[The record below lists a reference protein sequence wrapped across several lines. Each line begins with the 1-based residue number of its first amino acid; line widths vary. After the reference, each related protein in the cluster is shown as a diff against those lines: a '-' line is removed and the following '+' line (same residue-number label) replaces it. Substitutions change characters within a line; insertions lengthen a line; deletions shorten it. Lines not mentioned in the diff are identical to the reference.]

1 MDEQETTPDLPSG
14 ELHEITLRIPGEHFF
29 CESFSLPSH
38 LFSQLKLKR
47 IEDDKKSAVPIV
59 QNFVEGLLGD
69 PAFSPYPSEQ
79 LAWGYHFCP
88 ATLKVFL
95 FATPFGKLRQLG
107 WQNLELFRR
116 VFPSFI
122 SLLGKLY
129 EAPTAIFLLCEES
142 LSLGCFSPGSQ
153 VPDCVYSRGVDLE
166 VEDGL
171 DKAKA
176 LLLGLIDLSKYEV
189 CPDILVTKEV
199 YRMENN
205 SFQFEQQWLLGKDPT
220 LELEQD
226 VVMDA
231 DELWQHDLRN
241 LSFKAVEKTRRKQE
255 RTRWKFLKVG
265 TAVALFLI
273 SGFVGLNIVDVQLQA
288 FAEKEQWMSRQ
299 VPLVLE
305 SQKLLEKLRQNQLG
319 GINPFGTIGRVA
331 NYRGGSFDNPHV
343 WFSEAHFE
351 TRNHVKLEGEG
362 RNVEY
367 VNNFIERLETNAVA
381 TVRKGR
387 SGDELRDIKS
397 GGGSTTFKVEF
408 EMLEE
413 QEIPLNEESTSRDMN
428 TSAAE

>member
-1 MDEQETTPDLPSG
+1 MDEQESTPDLPSG
-14 ELHEITLRIPGEHFF
+14 ELRDITLRIPGECFF
-29 CESFSLPSH
+29 CESISLPDVPPAESETKPSSSISH
-38 LFSQLKLKR
+38 WDGYLLDLLN
-47 IEDDKKSAVPIV
+47 SA
-59 QNFVEGLLGD
+59 D
-69 PAFSPYPSEQ
+69 FSPYPAEQ
-79 LAWGYHFCP
+79 LAWGYHLCESSNR
-88 ATLKVFL
+88 ALV
-95 FATPFGKLRQLG
+95 FATPVGRLRQLG

-122 SLLGKLY
+122 SLLGKVY
-129 EAPTAIFLLCEES
+129 DAPTAIFLLCEES
-142 LSLGCFSPGSQ
+142 LSLACFSPGSQ
-153 VPDCVYSRGVDLE
+153 VPDFVYSRGVDLE

-199 YRMENN
+199 YRIENN

-231 DELWQHDLRN
+231 DELWRHDLRN

-273 SGFVGLNIVDVQLQA
+273 SGFVGLKIVDLQLQSYA
-288 FAEKEQWMSRQ
+288 LKEQSMSRQ

-305 SQKLLEKLRQNQLG
+305 SQKLLEKLKQNQLG
-319 GINPFGTIGRVA
+319 GIDPFGTIGRVA

-362 RNVEY
+362 RNVES
-367 VNNFIERLETNAVA
+367 VNNFIERLETNNVA
-381 TVRKGR
+381 IVRKDR

-397 GGGSTTFKVEF
+397 GGGTTSFKVEF

-413 QEIPLNEESTSRDMN
+413 QVTPSNQDN
-428 TSAAE
+428 TSVNIEAGAAE

>member
-1 MDEQETTPDLPSG
+1 MDEQESTPDLPSG
-14 ELHEITLRIPGEHFF
+14 ELRDITLRIPGECFF
-29 CESFSLPSH
+29 CESISLPDVPPAESETKPSSSISRWDGY
-38 LFSQLKLKR
+38 LLNLLN
-47 IEDDKKSAVPIV
+47 SA
-59 QNFVEGLLGD
+59 D
-69 PAFSPYPSEQ
+69 FSPYPAEQ
-79 LAWGYHFCP
+79 LAWGYHLCESSNR
-88 ATLKVFL
+88 ALV
-95 FATPFGKLRQLG
+95 FATPAGRLRQLG

-122 SLLGKLY
+122 SLLGKVY
-129 EAPTAIFLLCEES
+129 EEATAIFLLCEES
-142 LSLGCFSPGSQ
+142 LSLACFSPGIQ
-153 VPDCVYSRGVDLE
+153 VPDFVYSRGVDLE
-166 VEDGL
+166 AEDGL

-199 YRMENN
+199 YRIENN

-231 DELWQHDLRN
+231 DELWRHDLRN

-273 SGFVGLNIVDVQLQA
+273 SGFVGLKIVDLQLQSYA
-288 FAEKEQWMSRQ
+288 LKEQSMSRQ

-305 SQKLLEKLRQNQLG
+305 SQKLLEKLKQNQLG
-319 GINPFGTIGRVA
+319 GIDPFGTIGRVA

-362 RNVEY
+362 RNVES
-367 VNNFIERLETNAVA
+367 VNNFIERLETNNVA
-381 TVRKGR
+381 IVRKDR

-397 GGGSTTFKVEF
+397 GGGTTSFKVEF

-413 QEIPLNEESTSRDMN
+413 QVTPSNQDN
-428 TSAAE
+428 TSVNIEAGAAE

>member
-1 MDEQETTPDLPSG
+1 MDEQESTPDLPSG
-14 ELHEITLRIPGEHFF
+14 ELRDITLRIPGECFF
-29 CESFSLPSH
+29 CESISLPDVPPAESETKPFSSISH
-38 LFSQLKLKR
+38 WDGYLLDLLN
-47 IEDDKKSAVPIV
+47 SA
-59 QNFVEGLLGD
+59 E
-69 PAFSPYPSEQ
+69 FSPYPAEQ
-79 LAWGYHFCP
+79 LAWGYHLCESSNR
-88 ATLKVFL
+88 ALV
-95 FATPFGKLRQLG
+95 FATPVGRLRQLG

-122 SLLGKLY
+122 SLLGKVY
-129 EAPTAIFLLCEES
+129 EEATAIFLLCEES
-142 LSLGCFSPGSQ
+142 LSLACFSPGSQ
-153 VPDCVYSRGVDLE
+153 VPDFVYSRGVDLA

-171 DKAKA
+171 DKSKA

-220 LELEQD
+220 LELDQD

-273 SGFVGLNIVDVQLQA
+273 SGFVGLKIVDLQLQSYA
-288 FAEKEQWMSRQ
+288 LKEQSMSRQ

-305 SQKLLEKLRQNQLG
+305 SQKLLEKLKQNQLG
-319 GINPFGTIGRVA
+319 GIDPFGTIGRVA

-362 RNVEY
+362 RNVES
-367 VNNFIERLETNAVA
+367 VNNFIERLETNNVA
-381 TVRKGR
+381 IVRKDR

-397 GGGSTTFKVEF
+397 GGGGTSFKVEF

-413 QEIPLNEESTSRDMN
+413 QVTPSSQENTSRNIEASD
-428 TSAAE
+428 AE

>member
-1 MDEQETTPDLPSG
+1 MDEQESTPDLPSG
-14 ELHEITLRIPGEHFF
+14 ELRDITLRIPGECFF
-29 CESFSLPSH
+29 CESISLPDVPPAESETKPSSSISH
-38 LFSQLKLKR
+38 WDGYLLDLLN
-47 IEDDKKSAVPIV
+47 SA
-59 QNFVEGLLGD
+59 E
-69 PAFSPYPSEQ
+69 FSPYPAEQ
-79 LAWGYHFCP
+79 LAWGYHLCESSNR
-88 ATLKVFL
+88 ALV
-95 FATPFGKLRQLG
+95 FATPAGRLRQLG

-122 SLLGKLY
+122 SLLGKVY
-129 EAPTAIFLLCEES
+129 EEATAIFLLCEES
-142 LSLGCFSPGSQ
+142 LSLACFSPGSQ
-153 VPDCVYSRGVDLE
+153 VPDFVYSRGVDLE

-231 DELWQHDLRN
+231 DELWRHDLRN

-273 SGFVGLNIVDVQLQA
+273 SGFVGLKIVDLQLQSYA
-288 FAEKEQWMSRQ
+288 LKEQSMSRQ

-305 SQKLLEKLRQNQLG
+305 SQKLLEKLKQNQLG
-319 GINPFGTIGRVA
+319 GIDPFGTIGRVA
-331 NYRGGSFDNPHV
+331 NFRGGSFDNPHV

-362 RNVEY
+362 RNVES
-367 VNNFIERLETNAVA
+367 VNNFIERLETNNVA
-381 TVRKGR
+381 IVRKDR

-397 GGGSTTFKVEF
+397 GGGGTSFKVEF

-413 QEIPLNEESTSRDMN
+413 QVKPSSQENTSRNIEASD
-428 TSAAE
+428 AE

>member
-1 MDEQETTPDLPSG
+1 MDEQESTPDLPSG
-14 ELHEITLRIPGEHFF
+14 ELRDITLRIPGECFF
-29 CESFSLPSH
+29 CESISLPDVPPAESETKPSSSISH
-38 LFSQLKLKR
+38 WDGYLLDLLN
-47 IEDDKKSAVPIV
+47 SA
-59 QNFVEGLLGD
+59 D
-69 PAFSPYPSEQ
+69 FSPYPAEQ
-79 LAWGYHFCP
+79 LAWGYHLCESSNR
-88 ATLKVFL
+88 ALV
-95 FATPFGKLRQLG
+95 FATPVGRLRQLG

-122 SLLGKLY
+122 SLLGKVY
-129 EAPTAIFLLCEES
+129 DAPTAIFLLCEES
-142 LSLGCFSPGSQ
+142 LSLACFSPGSQ
-153 VPDCVYSRGVDLE
+153 VPDFVYSRGVDLE

-241 LSFKAVEKTRRKQE
+241 LSFKAVEKTRRRQE
-255 RTRWKFLKVG
+255 RTRWKLLKVG

-273 SGFVGLNIVDVQLQA
+273 SGFVGLKIVDLQLQTYA
-288 FAEKEQWMSRQ
+288 LKEQSMSRQ

-305 SQKLLEKLRQNQLG
+305 SQKLLEKLKQNQLG
-319 GINPFGTIGRVA
+319 GIDPFGTIGRVA
-331 NYRGGSFDNPHV
+331 GFRGGSFDNPHV

-362 RNVEY
+362 RNVES
-367 VNNFIERLETNAVA
+367 VNNFIERLEKKKVA
-381 TVRKGR
+381 IVRKDR

-397 GGGSTTFKVEF
+397 GGGSTSFKVEF

-413 QEIPLNEESTSRDMN
+413 QVTPSNQESTSRNMDA
-428 TSAAE
+428 SAAE